1 MRDAAGEEEEELAR
15 EMAEAF
21 LTEDLPENI
30 FGAPKAGSGMWA
42 SLVRILDPVEGK
54 TEQVIRF
61 AQNEA
66 VVSIALCKFSVSGDQ
81 QYVVLGVAKDL
92 QLNPRQCD
100 SGFLYTYRLVLVL
113 FSALLSSHLKQ
124 MSD

>member
-54 TEQVIRF
+54 TKQVIRF

-66 VVSIALCKFSVSGDQ
+66 VVRFVH
-81 QYVVLGVAKDL
+81 
-92 QLNPRQCD
+92 
-100 SGFLYTYRLVLVL
+100 F
-113 FSALLSSHLKQ
+113 F
-124 MSD
+124 